1 MDIEPASTESPA
13 AAAPEAPAGTSPEPS
28 VEAGTAPAAE
38 TASAPRPGFM
48 DSARAIVT
56 EKAGLLAENRTMR
69 AELGSFRAENSRLT
83 ELVTSL
89 TTERDRLAA
98 EAAAATDL
106 LSQAQERDR
115 TLGAAVTDE
124 LAALGVPFTD
134 LPASSATPGQTDRER
149 LTEEFAVEQD
159 PLRKAQLARQLRDIK
174 A

>member
-1 MDIEPASTESPA
+1 MDNEPASTESPA
-13 AAAPEAPAGTSPEPS
+13 AAALEAPALAVTSFEPS
-28 VEAGTAPAAE
+28 VEAGTAPE
-38 TASAPRPGFM
+38 SASAPRPGFL
-48 DSARAIVT
+48 DQARAMVT

-69 AELGSFRAENSRLT
+69 AELGSFRAENARLT
-83 ELVTSL
+83 EQVTAL

-124 LAALGVPFTD
+124 LAALGVPSTD

-149 LTEEFAVEQD
+149 ITEEFAVEQD